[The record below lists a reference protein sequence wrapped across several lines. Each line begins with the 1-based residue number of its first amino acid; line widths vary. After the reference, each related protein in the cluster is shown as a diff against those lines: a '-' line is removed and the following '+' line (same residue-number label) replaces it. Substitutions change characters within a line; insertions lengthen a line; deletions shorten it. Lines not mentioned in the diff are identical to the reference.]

1 MKDMV
6 GCIKNLEKLKQKRTY
21 IHEQILKNDL
31 FVFDDLYHII
41 KIILED
47 DKYSIFNFFV
57 RIH

>member
-41 KIILED
+41 KNKIILKD
-47 DKYSIFNFFV
+47 VKIQYL
-57 RIH
+57 